1 MRRLNNNI
9 TMLKI
14 LFTLAMTLGWIKSF
28 NFCANKD
35 LEMIKDQGNRQY
47 TQKEIPIT
55 FIIIIVIGF
64 YHRDKRNPKD
74 Q

>member
-14 LFTLAMTLGWIKSF
+14 LFTLAMTLGLIRSF

-35 LEMIKDQGNRQY
+35 LEISRI
-47 TQKEIPIT
+47 KEIVNT
-55 FIIIIVIGF
+55 
-64 YHRDKRNPKD
+64 HKKK
-74 Q
+74 